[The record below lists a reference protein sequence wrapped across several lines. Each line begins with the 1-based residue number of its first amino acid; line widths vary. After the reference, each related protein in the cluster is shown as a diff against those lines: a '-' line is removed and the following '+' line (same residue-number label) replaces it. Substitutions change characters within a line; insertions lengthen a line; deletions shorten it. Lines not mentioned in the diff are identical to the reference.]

1 MTALRLGLVLLPN
14 CSPLVYAA
22 AVEPFL
28 VANRLLGEP
37 CFELVHYTLGEQL
50 GSGLPVGRL
59 PLPGPDQ
66 PVPDWLLV
74 CGGSPAQYAP
84 CPGLRDWLRLRG
96 RQCKA
101 LGGLAAG
108 GMALAE
114 AGLLNGYRA
123 VVHWW
128 SPAEVQ
134 ARFPEVRQV
143 NELFTVDRG
152 RFTCRGGTAAQDMV
166 IWMIGRELGG
176 DVAEALSHWF
186 VRERAGEQAASE
198 RTLPGP
204 ELRAQQPVLDEVVAL
219 MEANIEEPLTTE
231 DLAGHAGV
239 SRRQLERLFRRHLDT
254 VPSRYYLQ
262 IRLERAREMV
272 CRGTFSITDVAL
284 ACGFSSG
291 AHFSNTYRNIYGLT
305 PSEDRER
312 GQALL

>member
-1 MTALRLGLVLLPN
+1 LTTLRVALALLPN
-14 CSPLVYAA
+14 ASPLVYAA
-22 AVEPFL
+22 GVEPLL

-37 CFELVHYTLGEQL
+37 RFEISHCTLGDRL
-50 GSGLPVGRL
+50 GSGLSVL
-59 PLPGPDQ
+59 EQPLPGPEA

-74 CGGSPAQYAP
+74 CGGTPAQYMASP
-84 CPGLRDWLRLRG
+84 QLVDWLRRRG
-96 RQCKA
+96 RECLA

-114 AGLLNGYRA
+114 AGLLDGYRA
-123 VVHWW
+123 ALHWW
-128 SPAEVQ
+128 SLSEVRS
-134 ARFPEVRQV
+134 RFPGIRLS
-143 NELFTVDRG
+143 NELFSVDRG

-166 IWMIGRELGG
+166 IWMIGRELGA

-186 VRERAGEQAASE
+186 VRERAGEQVMAE
-198 RTLPGP
+198 RALPGP

-219 MEANIEEPLTTE
+219 MEANIEEPLSAE
-231 DLAGHAGV
+231 DLAGHAGI

-262 IRLERAREMV
+262 IRLERARDMV
-272 CRGTFSITDVAL
+272 CRTSLSITDIAL

-291 AHFSNTYRNIYGLT
+291 AHFSNTYRNVYGLT

-312 GQALL
+312 G